1 MPLLQFD
8 GSELL
13 FRTEDR
19 EELLTGKHR
28 LFVSSVIGFSYDE
41 TDKVFRL
48 SHPNNPSKL
57 IERLGNYLT
66 KNSIPYSL
74 DKGAQR
80 EFDSLQNDRQLLAT
94 ARDKGLQVKNDQFGA
109 FDVPEFERSLM
120 DYQRVSVKHIVE
132 VPYSANFSVPG
143 SGKTTIALAAYS
155 ILRDRGI
162 VRKLLV
168 IGPRSSFRPWE
179 DEFEG
184 CFGKKPLS
192 LRIVGMPDRRRFLLR
207 TTKDVDLYLVT
218 YQMAV
223 NESDELANLLRTSE
237 FLLILDESH
246 YVKNFEGGVWS
257 ENVLELGRLAKRRL
271 ILTGTPAPNNFN
283 DLWSQFTFLWPSMGL
298 LGERAAFKAQVEQAD
313 SRALMKERLLPFFC
327 RIRKSDLRLPKPE
340 FEVITVD
347 MNDNQRII
355 YDALSADVLK
365 MVTQSPEER
374 AELRA
379 WKKAEIIRLLQTA
392 SNPTLL
398 SLYSDEFRLPPLDSK
413 GLPITELIH
422 KYPEFEVPAKFE
434 KVEQLVRQAVSKEE
448 KVIVWTWF
456 VHNIDML
463 RKRLADLDPLWVMG
477 EVPKDNEEDDSWNR
491 ELILN
496 QFRTDSN
503 RRVLLANP
511 AATAES
517 ISLHKVCRK
526 AIYLD
531 RTFNCG
537 QYLQSLDRIHRV
549 GLRPDE
555 IVRYQIMVANDTV
568 DEVVNERLNV
578 KIERMSNLLD
588 DDLPILDLEQPTAE
602 VTGLD
607 SELDQDFNAV
617 IDHLKSHQLG
627 PV

>member
-1 MPLLQFD
+1 MPLLQYD

-41 TDKVFRL
+41 TDKVFRIP
-48 SHPNNPSKL
+48 HPKNPSKL
-57 IERLGNYLT
+57 IERLGNYLS
-66 KNSIPYSL
+66 KNSIPYRL
-74 DKGAQR
+74 DKGAQW
-80 EFDSLQNDRQLLAT
+80 EFDSLQNDRELLAT
-94 ARDKGLQVKNDQFGA
+94 ARDKGLQVKNDQYGA
-109 FDVPEFERSLM
+109 FDVPGFERNLM

-155 ILRDRGI
+155 ILHERGT
-162 VRKLLV
+162 VKKLLV

-184 CFGKKPLS
+184 CFGKKPES
-192 LRIVGMPDRRRFLLR
+192 LRIVGTPDRRRFLLR

-223 NESDELANLLRTSE
+223 NEADELATLLRTSE

-246 YVKNFEGGVWS
+246 YIKNFEGGVWS

-298 LGERAAFKAQVEQAD
+298 LGERVAFKAQVEQPD
-313 SRALMKERLLPFFC
+313 SSTLMKERLRPFFC
-327 RIRKSDLRLPKPE
+327 RIKKSDLQLPKPE
-340 FEVITVD
+340 FEIVRVD

-355 YDALSADVLK
+355 YNALSADILN

-398 SLYSDEFRLPPLDSK
+398 SLYSDEFRLPPLESK

-422 KYPEFEVPAKFE
+422 KYPQFEVPAKFE
-434 KVEQLVRQAVSKEE
+434 KAEQLVRQAVTEGE

-463 RKRLADLDPLWVMG
+463 RKRLADLNPLWVMG

-491 ELILN
+491 ELILD
-496 QFRTDSN
+496 QFRTDPKS
-503 RRVLLANP
+503 RVLLANP

-517 ISLHKVCRK
+517 ISLHKICHK

-549 GLRPDE
+549 GLGPDE

-588 DDLPILDLEQPTAE
+588 DDLPILDLEQPTVE

-607 SELDQDFNAV
+607 SELDQDFDEV
-617 IDHLKSHQLG
+617 IDHLKSHQPG
-627 PV
+627 PE